1 MSIRHFQVYLFVAF
15 SLLLKI
21 GSAQAETVS
30 IPSALE
36 SWRDWVLHDEKQLD
50 CPWLMQGGIGNK
62 SSNHQR
68 WCFWPKRLAIDTE
81 QNGARFRFTLNVYK
95 DGSFPLPGNATN
107 WPTSVKV
114 NGVPAVLTDKNNS
127 PMIHLTKGEHII
139 TGKFRWSKSPTV
151 LSVPKQV
158 ALITLNGKPGTFLN
172 GRDEQL
178 VLSRKSSKQVA
189 TQQDALRLE
198 VYRLLSDGLPMRLET
213 QLHIQ
218 VSGKAREVELGLAA
232 VTESSLLDIRSPLPA
247 RLESNGNLRIQV
259 KPGQYVIRLTAR
271 IAQRQNKFE
280 VKAQTKHW
288 PSVEYWSFQQD
299 TNFRTV
305 TLSGAPSIDTAMIS
319 IPSQWRQFPTYRLST
334 NQTNAGYLAL
344 ETNLRGDTST
354 QENRLSLHRDI
365 WLDFNGDAYTAL
377 DRINGAM
384 YQGWRLN
391 TAKGVELGR
400 ATVNGSPVLVTMA
413 KNANAQSGVEVRS
426 QSVSLE
432 AVSRMNK
439 QAELLMSG
447 WDTLFDQV
455 SVNLNLP
462 PGWKVLHISG
472 AESVTGSWLTKWDL
486 WDLFLVLV
494 LIALTHKLLGT
505 PSAVLATIMLVL
517 SYKLPESPIVFWPIL
532 LALIGL
538 IRVVSGRWLKGVQ
551 IGAAVVSFLMVMA
564 VIGFCVQQLR
574 FAVYPYLE
582 HQGIDTYQTSW
593 RESDS
598 MAAGAA
604 IQMDE
609 AEETMI
615 EPQVELQQHVRKSFN
630 KSMVSSTYQAPVNKA
645 PVIDLYQVS
654 DTDRLQTG
662 PGLPNWSWNTVRYSR
677 TGPVNADARVNIY
690 YITPWMSRLWH
701 VLSAVLV
708 VLFAG
713 ALLKSLWQ
721 SWSGRSEPNNGA
733 SPSDPDKK
741 DNRNDS
747 DTKGSGTTIDM
758 NNSANKEKVSLES
771 SQKGAA
777 SVNMLTSMTS
787 VLALLSSLLL
797 TVLLL
802 PAQGYAQSGD
812 FPPEH
817 VLKALKQRLTQPP
830 ECAPYC
836 AALHSAKLE
845 ARVDRLEL
853 DFIADVRAPMAIALP
868 GTNASSAAKQLMWQP
883 TQIRVNNRPAVLS
896 RYNKKLILSLEP
908 GQHRIKMTGPLS
920 GDAVQVAFPKPIHNL
935 SWFSTDWDV
944 EGLVDGRVVGGALQ
958 LTAKP
963 IKKATNVKAVGE
975 REEDAV
981 LVPNVI
987 RPFVIVTRKLVMGKR
1002 WVLTTQVSRVAPSKG
1017 AFSINIPLLKN
1028 EQVLSESIRVR
1039 QGAKDKDSRGQNSSD
1054 KNMAL
1059 LSFKPNQSMISWES
1073 RLDPV
1078 TELTLKAVES
1088 DQFVE
1093 NWRIVPGALWHVSY
1107 DGITPVKQG
1116 HSKGPLNPLWKPWAN
1131 ETLTVKIERPEG
1143 VEGQIQTI
1151 ESATLNYNAASDVRS
1166 ATLNLDIRA
1175 SQGERFEAGLPEGA
1189 KITALYHDGR
1199 SLNVPVENTIIV
1211 QLKPGLQQVQVDFQL
1226 VKPDGFQLVDT
1237 TPKIELSNGAAN
1249 IRIEYQLGRDRW
1261 PLYLSG
1267 PLIGPAMLIWGVLFV
1282 IVAAAFILAWV
1293 KKQFSLPIPV
1303 SLTGWLLLGIGLSTV
1318 NSFGLIFIALF
1329 FILMALRAKQA
1340 EQHGFGSWSQN
1351 RFNVMQVAL
1360 VCLSILSLLMIVFA
1374 IPQGLLSSP
1383 EMQVTGNG
1391 SSAFLYNWYQDRV
1404 SAGDFPVASV
1414 VSVPL
1419 FVYRLAM
1426 LLWSLWLAM
1435 KLVTWVV
1442 WAWNAFTAGGGWK
1455 RKVIG

>member
-1 MSIRHFQVYLFVAF
+1 MPQSFIFNNNRDIFMSARHFKLYLFITF
-15 SLLLKI
+15 SLLLKV
-21 GSAQAETVS
+21 GVAQADSLS
-30 IPSALE
+30 IPQELE
-36 SWRDWVLHDEKQLD
+36 PWRDWVLHDEKQLD
-50 CPWLMQGGIGNK
+50 CPWLMQGGVGK
-62 SSNHQR
+62 VSSKDRR
-68 WCFWPKRLAIDTE
+68 WCFWPKRLTIDSE
-81 QNGARFRFTLNVYK
+81 QNSARFRFELNVYR
-95 DGSFPLPGNATN
+95 DGLFPLPGSAKH
-107 WPTSVKV
+107 WPTAVKV
-114 NGVPAVLTDKNNS
+114 NGMTASLTDQNNN
-127 PMIHLTKGEHII
+127 PMIHLKKGEHVI
-139 TGKFRWSKSPTV
+139 TGKFRWSKPPTV
-151 LSVPKQV
+151 LRVPKQV

-189 TQQDALRLE
+189 TQQDSLRLE
-198 VYRLLSDGLPMRLET
+198 VYRLLSDGLPMQLET
-213 QLHIQ
+213 QLHLQ

-232 VTESSLLDIRSPLPA
+232 IKDSSLLDIRSPLPV
-247 RLESNGNLRIQV
+247 RLEANGNLRVQV
-259 KPGQYVIRLTAR
+259 KPGQYVIRLMTH
-271 IAQRQNKFE
+271 IAQRQTKFE
-280 VKAQTKHW
+280 ARSQTKYW
-288 PSVEYWSFQQD
+288 PGVEYWSFKQD

-319 IPSQWRQFPTYRLST
+319 IPAQWRQFPTYRLST
-334 NQTNAGYLAL
+334 TQSTPQVKSQSGVNYLML

-354 QENRLSLHRDI
+354 QENRLTIKRDI
-365 WLDFNGDAYTAL
+365 WLDFDGGAYTAL
-377 DRINGAM
+377 DHIHGAM
-384 YQGWRLN
+384 YQHWRLN

-400 ATVNGSPVLVTMA
+400 ATVNGSPVLVTAA
-413 KNANAQSGVEVRS
+413 KDTDAQSGVEIRS
-426 QSVSLE
+426 QNVQLE

-439 QAELLMSG
+439 QTDLLMSG

-455 SVNLNLP
+455 SVNLHLP

-472 AESVTGSWLTKWDL
+472 AESVTDSWLTKWDL

-494 LIALTHKLLGT
+494 LIALTHKLLGL
-505 PSAVLATIMLVL
+505 PIAVLATTMLVL

-538 IRVVSGRWLKGVQ
+538 IRVISGRWLKGVQ
-551 IGAAVVSFLMVMA
+551 IGAAIVSFFMIIA

-582 HQGIDTYQTSW
+582 HQGIDTYQDSW
-593 RESDS
+593 GSDYSGGMPSAS
-598 MAAGAA
+598 M
-604 IQMDE
+604 QMDE
-609 AEETMI
+609 AEEMMT
-615 EPQVELQQHVRKSFN
+615 EPQVEFKGQVRKSLS
-630 KSMVSSTYQAPVNKA
+630 KAMVSNAYQAPVRKA

-662 PGLPNWSWNTVRYSR
+662 PGLPSWNWNAVQYSR
-677 TGPVNADARVNIY
+677 TGPVSADTRVDIY
-690 YITPWMSRLWH
+690 YVTPWMSRLWH

-708 VLFAG
+708 AIFAAVL
-713 ALLKSLWQ
+713 LSRLWQ
-721 SWSGRSEPNNGA
+721 SWSGKPLEPQNESNTET
-733 SPSDPDKK
+733 DVK
-741 DNRNDS
+741 N
-747 DTKGSGTTIDM
+747 
-758 NNSANKEKVSLES
+758 EKTSVDS
-771 SQKGAA
+771 SQKGFVF
-777 SVNMLTSMTS
+777 VNMLINS
-787 VLALLSSLLL
+787 VLAFFSALLL
-797 TVLLL
+797 AVLLL
-802 PAQGYAQSGD
+802 PEQSHAETGD

-817 VLKALKQRLTQPP
+817 ILHTLKQRLLQPP

-836 AALHSAKLE
+836 AALHSAKL
-845 ARVDRLEL
+845 AANADRLEI
-853 DFIADVRAPMAIALP
+853 DFIADVKAPMAIALP
-868 GTNASSAAKQLMWQP
+868 GANASSSAKQVMWQP
-883 TQIRVNNRPAVLS
+883 TQVSVDNRPAVLS
-896 RYNKKLILSLEP
+896 RYNKNLILSLEP
-908 GQHRIKMTGPLS
+908 GSHRIKMRGPLS
-920 GDAVQVAFPKPIHNL
+920 GESVQVAFPRAIHNL
-935 SWFSTDWDV
+935 SWFSSDWDL
-944 EGLVDGRVVGGALQ
+944 EGLVDGRVIGGALQ

-963 IKKATNVKAVGE
+963 IKKAVTVKSAGQ

-981 LVPNVI
+981 LVPNAI
-987 RPFVIVTRKLVMGKR
+987 KPFVIVTRKLVMGKR
-1002 WVLTTQVSRVAPSKG
+1002 WELMTQVSRVAPSKG

-1028 EQVLSESIRVR
+1028 EQVLSEFIRVK
-1039 QGAKDKDSRGQNSSD
+1039 QDTKETTED
-1054 KNMAL
+1054 KNFAL
-1059 LSFKPNQSMISWES
+1059 LSFKPNQSVISWNS

-1078 TELTLKAVES
+1078 TELTLTALEF

-1107 DGITPVKQG
+1107 DGIPPVKQN

-1131 ETLTVKIERPEG
+1131 ETLTVKVERPEG

-1199 SLNVPVENTIIV
+1199 SLNVPLKNQVIV

-1226 VKPDGFQLVDT
+1226 AKPEGFQLVDT
-1237 TPKIELSNGAAN
+1237 TPKIELFNGAAN
-1249 IRIEYQLGRDRW
+1249 IRIDYQLGRDRW

-1282 IVAAAFILAWV
+1282 ILAAAFILAWV
-1293 KKQFSLPIPV
+1293 KKQFELPLPV

-1329 FILMALRAKQA
+1329 FILMAMRLKQA
-1340 EQHGFGSWSQN
+1340 EQNGFALWSQN
-1351 RFNVMQVAL
+1351 RFNIMQVGL
-1360 VCLSILSLLMIVFA
+1360 VCLSILASLMIIFA

-1391 SSAFLYNWYQDRV
+1391 SNAFFYSWYQDRV
-1404 SAGDFPVASV
+1404 SGSDFPVASV

-1442 WAWNAFTAGGGWK
+1442 WAWNAFTAGGSWK
-1455 RKVIG
+1455 NKVHAEKS